1 MRLFGKLLLIVGFVM
16 AATSEGAQAA
26 PDPENTLIMELRH
39 GTVLIEMR
47 PDLAP
52 QHVAR
57 IKELTREKFFDR
69 LKFHRVIFGF
79 MAQTGDPDGDGT
91 GGSGRKLDAEFS
103 NEPFVRGTVGMA
115 RAGDPNKQD
124 ADDKEDPKFLNSADS
139 QWFICFD
146 DAQFLNGQYTVW
158 GRVIEGM
165 DVVDKIKK
173 APQGSRS
180 GRVDNPDRIRT
191 LRVLAD
197 VQ

>member
-1 MRLFGKLLLIVGFVM
+1 MRHFGKLLLIVGFIL
-16 AATSEGAQAA
+16 AATSEEAQAA
-26 PDPENTLIMELRH
+26 PDPENTLIMELTH

-52 QHVAR
+52 THVAR
-57 IKELTREKFFDR
+57 IKKLTREKFYDG
-69 LKFHRVIFGF
+69 LKFHRVIPGF
-79 MAQTGDPDGDGT
+79 FAQTGDPKGDGKGGT
-91 GGSGRKLDAEFS
+91 GVPLQAEFS
-103 NEPFVRGTVGMA
+103 DEPFVRGTIAMA
-115 RAGDPNKQD
+115 RGYERYAGGNV
-124 ADDKEDPKFLNSADS
+124 NIGDS

-146 DAQFLNGQYTVW
+146 DVPTMNGNYTVW

-173 APQGSRS
+173 APKGRGS
-180 GRVDNPDRIRT
+180 GMVDNPDSIRT